1 MFVFNVLFWCCPHL
15 LCSLFFSHNLT
26 ALKHKMAEFQLILGG
41 TMWLFS
47 VVILCVT
54 GVGDSFMYE

>member
-1 MFVFNVLFWCCPHL
+1 MYLYLMYCFTVVLTFYAV
-15 LCSLFFSHNLT
+15 FFSHNLT

-41 TMWLFS
+41 TLWLFS
-47 VVILCVT
+47 GVILCVT